1 MNRAL
6 GIGLLAAGII
16 LLIWGINATES
27 FSSEMSEMF
36 TGSPTDKAIWLIVL
50 GVIGTVVGF
59 VLAIKPQ
66 KK

>member
-6 GIGLLAAGII
+6 GIGLLVAGII
-16 LLIWGINATES
+16 LLIWGINVTES

-36 TGSPTDKAIWLIVL
+36 TGSPSDKAIWLIVL
-50 GVIGTVVGF
+50 GVVGTVVGL
-59 VLAIKPQ
+59 VLLVKPR